1 MSIMYMTESI
11 AGFFKTNPAAA
22 DALKWITVILF
33 LSAYWK
39 LRIKRWRSILNA
51 SLDYH
56 KFHLSAIA
64 GDKNID
70 EKTREFAQA
79 LSWAVTRQL
88 KDDLKNSGGGRA
100 LWSSFVGEKTA
111 LNTCGTIFYESSRYV
126 RFIDRR
132 IIKLN
137 DTLLGTFYRIYFIES
152 LLSPVALVFMDIL
165 LVISLIS
172 RPESGP
178 GRLYVEMRKEASL

>member
-1 MSIMYMTESI
+1 MYILETVTE
-11 AGFFKTNPAAA
+11 FLKTNPAAA
-22 DALKWITVILF
+22 DALRWISVLLI

-39 LRIKRWRSILNA
+39 LRITRWRKILNA

-56 KFHLSAIA
+56 KFHLAAIT
-64 GDKNID
+64 GDKNVD

-88 KDDLKNSGGGRA
+88 QSDLKDSGGGRA
-100 LWSSFVGEKTA
+100 LWRSFLGDKTA

-152 LLSPVALVFMDIL
+152 IFSPVALIYMDIFFI
-165 LVISLIS
+165 ISLFV
-172 RPESGP
+172 RPENGS
-178 GRLYVEMRKEASL
+178 GRLYIEMKKEVAG